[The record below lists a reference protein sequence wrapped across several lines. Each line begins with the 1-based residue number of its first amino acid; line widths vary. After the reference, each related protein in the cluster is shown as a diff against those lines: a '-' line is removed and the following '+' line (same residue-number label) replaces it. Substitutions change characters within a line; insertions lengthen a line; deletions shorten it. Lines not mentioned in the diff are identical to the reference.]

1 MKLLLDKLGLS
12 NVKTA
17 IKTSIGNYILKKIKS
32 KHFALNAP
40 FKVISFCTSI
50 RLQMLPLGLV
60 LSLEHNHH
68 QVHISIELA
77 QGENIELKGRLGQPD
92 PLRITCD
99 DR

>member
-1 MKLLLDKLGLS
+1 
-12 NVKTA
+12 
-17 IKTSIGNYILKKIKS
+17 
-32 KHFALNAP
+32 
-40 FKVISFCTSI
+40 
-50 RLQMLPLGLV
+50 MLPLGLV

-77 QGENIELKGRLGQPD
+77 QGENIELKGGLGQTD

>member
-1 MKLLLDKLGLS
+1 MLLLS
-12 NVKTA
+12 
-17 IKTSIGNYILKKIKS
+17 
-32 KHFALNAP
+32 
-40 FKVISFCTSI
+40 
-50 RLQMLPLGLV
+50 LV

-77 QGENIELKGRLGQPD
+77 QRENIELKGGLGQTD